1 MEVIIMFGEM
11 AAVLSLAGAAC
22 KVAEIAT
29 GEAQRKRD
37 EAMERAVE
45 KHFNS
50 IEDNTTENNEEQ

>member
-1 MEVIIMFGEM
+1 MFGEL
-11 AAVLSLAGAAC
+11 AAGFTFCAAAC

-45 KHFNS
+45 KHFDAL
-50 IEDNTTENNEEQ
+50 EDNSENNEDQ

>member
-1 MEVIIMFGEM
+1 MYGEL
-11 AAVLSLAGAAC
+11 AAVCTLGAGIF

-37 EAMERAVE
+37 ESMERAVE

-50 IEDNTTENNEEQ
+50 IDESQDDMEES

>member
-1 MEVIIMFGEM
+1 MFGEM

-37 EAMERAVE
+37 ESMERAVE